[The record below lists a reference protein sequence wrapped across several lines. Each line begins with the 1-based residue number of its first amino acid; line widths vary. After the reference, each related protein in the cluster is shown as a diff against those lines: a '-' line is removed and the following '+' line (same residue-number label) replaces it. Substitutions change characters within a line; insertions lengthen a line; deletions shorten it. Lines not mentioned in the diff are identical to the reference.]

1 MRSVLQ
7 QMQMKMVPPNLQEQD
22 PSVGGAS
29 AQFGAASSSQQN
41 HSHVNDLNAQIKKQG
56 VSAESSSKHGNHYAI
71 EVKKFPKSP
80 EYVNVFLFLN
90 SIITFSGKRNQ
101 LTQEQASENPRI
113 LKVCHVIGLKCS
125 FVCQKHTRTKS
136 LSSRMSIKI
145 MIKSF
150 STFSV
155 IHWLRISSLMKQS
168 ALVILS

>member
-1 MRSVLQ
+1 MADFCKICDPEDWGIVYKCFLFTEEMDKMRSVLQ

-101 LTQEQASENPRI
+101 LYSRASFGKPQNFE
-113 LKVCHVIGLKCS
+113 
-125 FVCQKHTRTKS
+125 S
-136 LSSRMSIKI
+136 LSCSWVEMQFR
-145 MIKSF
+145 
-150 STFSV
+150 
-155 IHWLRISSLMKQS
+155 
-168 ALVILS
+168 LSKTYQN